1 MIIDSHAHITSD
13 KMFPLIEDVLQ
24 RAQNVGVSKIV
35 NICTDNL
42 SLSRGLEVKKKHP
55 WVFNTAATTP
65 HDVETDGELFFPS
78 VENAA
83 IKRELIAIGE
93 TGLDYFYEHSNRKC
107 QLNFLEKYLDLSLR
121 TKLPII
127 FHCRDAF
134 DDLFSKCDEMYR
146 NQKALLHC
154 FTGTIAEA
162 KGVIDR
168 NWFLSISGIATFKKS
183 QELRDVIKY
192 TPIESLLI
200 ETDSPYLAPQSHRG
214 KMNEPS
220 FILVSEVKKL
230 DYEETISTIASNTE
244 SFFSFSKVS

>member
-1 MIIDSHAHITSD
+1 
-13 KMFPLIEDVLQ
+13 
-24 RAQNVGVSKIV
+24 
-35 NICTDNL
+35 
-42 SLSRGLEVKKKHP
+42 HP

-220 FILVSEVKKL
+220 FILETIRLVSEVKKL